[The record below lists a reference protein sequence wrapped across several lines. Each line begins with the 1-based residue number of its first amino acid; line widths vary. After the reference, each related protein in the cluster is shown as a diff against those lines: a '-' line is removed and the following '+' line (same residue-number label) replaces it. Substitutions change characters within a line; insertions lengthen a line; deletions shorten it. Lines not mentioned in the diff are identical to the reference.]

1 MSFRDY
7 IRALTSRFITVLA
20 SVSVEAASCVFD
32 GVALKADIAQF
43 CIRKIAE
50 LIDGSPVAA
59 PILIVTQEVHKSL
72 PY

>member
-1 MSFRDY
+1 
-7 IRALTSRFITVLA
+7 
-20 SVSVEAASCVFD
+20 
-32 GVALKADIAQF
+32 
-43 CIRKIAE
+43 